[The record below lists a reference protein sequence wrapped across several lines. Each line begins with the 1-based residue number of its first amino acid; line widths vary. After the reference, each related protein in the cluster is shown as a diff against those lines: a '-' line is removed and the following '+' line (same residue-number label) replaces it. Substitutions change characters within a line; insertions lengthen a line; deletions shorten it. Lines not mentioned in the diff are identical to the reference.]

1 MNKGKLIKLFI
12 CSTTIL
18 LLGYSSEVRS
28 EPADYDEESIS
39 EIIGKQDPFKM
50 VTPIADVKKKLFERM
65 LGSKEE
71 VIEKAP
77 DLYVEAIMLKFLRA
91 ANVESIVAN
100 LTSGYGVVTSD
111 VETNSLIICDTKE
124 RLKWIVREIRKADKT
139 PRQIMVEVVIADVQL
154 NDETEI
160 GVDWT
165 DLLAD
170 RTADNNVGIPGIP
183 AGINHFGAS
192 QDLISLTSGGALR
205 LLKKNIGITL
215 AALQQTRE
223 VEILASP
230 RVLVVS
236 GQEAY
241 IKTIEEIAY
250 STISQASG
258 GGNLTSTEFKEA
270 GITLTVKATI
280 TDDDK
285 ILMTIESEQSVNTG
299 TNTVSGSTVPVVDT
313 RLARTTLL
321 MNDGQVVVM
330 GGLRKKETRISND
343 KIPLLGDLPL
353 IGFLFSND
361 KTETKHSEL
370 LVFIS
375 PHIYD
380 NDAPLSAGE
389 TAKFRELIDAPML
402 KYTPEKKHRRNPM
415 GIIDWPE
422 DTYW

>member
-1 MNKGKLIKLFI
+1 MSKGKTIKIFM
-12 CSTTIL
+12 CSMMIL
-18 LLGYSSEVRS
+18 LLGYTSEVCS
-28 EPADYDEESIS
+28 KPGDYDEESIS

-50 VTPIADVKKKLFERM
+50 VTPIADAKKRLFAKM
-65 LGSKEE
+65 IGSKED
-71 VIEKAP
+71 VIVKAP

-91 ANVESIVAN
+91 SNVERIVAN

-111 VETNSLIICDTKE
+111 TETNSLIICDTKE

-170 RTADNNVGIPGIP
+170 STNTVGVPTMLDGI
-183 AGINHFGAS
+183 GHFGGS
-192 QDLISLTSGGALR
+192 QSLISLGSGGALR
-205 LLKKNIGITL
+205 LLKKNIGVTL

-250 STISQASG
+250 KESSDTSAG
-258 GGNLTSTEFKEA
+258 GLLTSTEFKEV

-280 TDDDK
+280 TDEDK
-285 ILMTIESEQSVNTG
+285 ILIVIESEQSVNTG
-299 TNTVSGSTVPVVDT
+299 TNTVTDSEVPVVDT
-313 RLARTTLL
+313 RSAKTTLL
-321 MNDGQVVVM
+321 MYDGQVVVM

-353 IGFLFSND
+353 VGFLFSND
-361 KTETKHSEL
+361 KTETKYSEL

-380 NDAPLSAGE
+380 DDAPLSDEE
-389 TAKFRELIDAPML
+389 TARFRELLDAPML
-402 KYTPEKKHRRNPM
+402 QFKQEKKHSRNPL
-415 GIIDWPE
+415 GIVDWPE
-422 DTYW
+422 DAYWGE